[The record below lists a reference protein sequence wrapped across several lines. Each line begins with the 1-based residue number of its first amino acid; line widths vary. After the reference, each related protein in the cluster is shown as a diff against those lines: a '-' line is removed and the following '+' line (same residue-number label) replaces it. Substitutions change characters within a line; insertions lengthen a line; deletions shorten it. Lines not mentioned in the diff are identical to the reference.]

1 MFTTFTTRY
10 PVDFAYTRQEL
21 EALLRYANEH
31 DVDVGAE
38 LVRLI
43 AAELQTGEVVWGRT
57 RQRQ

>member
-1 MFTTFTTRY
+1 MPVDPMFTTQH

-31 DVDVGAE
+31 DVDIGAE

-43 AAELQTGEVVWGRT
+43 AAELQTGEGV
-57 RQRQ
+57 